1 MKQILIARMIKN
13 TSLYISIS
21 IIVAVLASPL
31 FSFSPL
37 STNNSLTKENVSLQS
52 MTAMQASEGDD
63 TYFNPDN
70 YDIVEYVR
78 DESKLMNRGDITS
91 DSDLLL
97 GSAIDGTSSQS
108 IQVPPDMTFEDD
120 YSEIF
125 VSSTIL
131 NMRKLPSTDS
141 DIIHTYK
148 LADSILRTGIGKEWD
163 RVVDDNGTIG
173 YMKKE
178 FVADTMPTPTP
189 KPTPEP
195 TKSAVAKKPTY
206 SSTPAKANTLGGSI
220 VKEALKYLGI
230 RYRSGGS
237 VPSTGFDCTGLT
249 TFVFNRYG
257 ISTPRSS
264 YAYKSAGIRIPYSQI
279 APGDVITWCNS
290 RSGSSI
296 DHVGIYIGGGTM
308 VHASVHHG
316 ICKTNVEQYKRWGY
330 RLISVHRFIKK

>member
-1 MKQILIARMIKN
+1 MKQILLARIIKN

-31 FSFSPL
+31 FSFSP
-37 STNNSLTKENVSLQS
+37 SSAKTRLTQENISLQS

-97 GSAIDGTSSQS
+97 GSAIEESSSQS

-120 YSEIF
+120 YTEIF

-163 RVVDDNGTIG
+163 RVVDDKGTIG

-178 FVADTMPTPTP
+178 FVADTMPTPSP
-189 KPTPEP
+189 KPTKAP
-195 TKSAVAKKPTY
+195 AAKKPAY

-220 VKEALKYLGI
+220 AKESLKYLGI
-230 RYRSGGS
+230 RYRYGGS
-237 VPSTGFDCTGLT
+237 APSKGFDCTGLT
-249 TFVFNRYG
+249 TFIFNRYG

-264 YAYKSAGIRIPYSQI
+264 YSYASAGIKIPYSQI
-279 APGDVITWCNS
+279 APGDVIAW
-290 RSGSSI
+290 SGSRRGTSI
-296 DHVGIYIGGGTM
+296 GHVGIYIGNGTM
-308 VHASVHHG
+308 VHASLSNG
-316 ICKTNVEQYKRWGY
+316 ICKVSVDQYKRWGY
-330 RLISVHRFIKK
+330 KLISVHRFIKK